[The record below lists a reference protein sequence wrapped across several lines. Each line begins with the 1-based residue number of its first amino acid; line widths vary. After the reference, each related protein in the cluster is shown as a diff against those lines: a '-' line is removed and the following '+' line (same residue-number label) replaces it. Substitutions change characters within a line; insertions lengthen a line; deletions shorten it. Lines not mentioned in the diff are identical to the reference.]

1 VKIATTVWFEIAGNV
16 INDNDNSK
24 RTFTEMTKFELQ
36 DWSKVEHLR
45 ALLLDAVTEGR
56 EEWK

>member
-1 VKIATTVWFEIAGNV
+1 MKIATTVWFEISGNV

>member
-1 VKIATTVWFEIAGNV
+1 MKIATTVWFEIAGNV

-36 DWSKVEHLR
+36 DWSQVEHLR